1 MDKNQ
6 PLLIMK
12 EVTILDDNTIANDN
26 LNTAREDAFTDLKY
40 QLPIFFVL
48 LTILLTLSI
57 VYCLMNRRSF
67 LSRYGIE
74 KDSKV
79 SKNENHKAEVKIDMN
94 ERDIA
99 EKNKNEGGRVNQ
111 SFQDTETV
119 FVISEACNT
128 NEVYISY
135 PLYI

>member
-1 MDKNQ
+1 MDQNQ

-12 EVTILDDNTIANDN
+12 EVTILDNDN
-26 LNTAREDAFTDLKY
+26 ATTTFNEEEATFTDLKY

-48 LTILLTLSI
+48 LTILLILSI
-57 VYCLMNRRSF
+57 VYCLMNRKSF
-67 LSRYGIE
+67 LSRYGLE
-74 KDSKV
+74 KDLKI
-79 SKNENHKAEVKIDMN
+79 NENKADVKIDMT
-94 ERDIA
+94 DKDDTK
-99 EKNKNEGGRVNQ
+99 KNKNEVGHVNQ

-135 PLYI
+135 PVYI

>member
-1 MDKNQ
+1 MDQNQ

-12 EVTILDDNTIANDN
+12 EVTILDNDNTSTTVNEEEATFSDV
-26 LNTAREDAFTDLKY
+26 KY

-48 LTILLTLSI
+48 LTILLILSI
-57 VYCLMNRRSF
+57 VYCLMNRKSF
-67 LSRYGIE
+67 LSRYGLE
-74 KDSKV
+74 KDLKI
-79 SKNENHKAEVKIDMN
+79 NENKADVKIDMTDKDDTKKNFN
-94 ERDIA
+94 EV
-99 EKNKNEGGRVNQ
+99 GHVNQ

-135 PLYI
+135 PVYI

>member
-1 MDKNQ
+1 MDQNQ

-12 EVTILDDNTIANDN
+12 EVTILDNDNT
-26 LNTAREDAFTDLKY
+26 TATVNEEVATFTDLNY

-48 LTILLTLSI
+48 LTILLILSI
-57 VYCLMNRRSF
+57 VYCLMNRKSF
-67 LSRYGIE
+67 LSRYGLE
-74 KDSKV
+74 KDLKI
-79 SKNENHKAEVKIDMN
+79 NENKADVKIDMN
-94 ERDIA
+94 DKDDTK
-99 EKNKNEGGRVNQ
+99 KNFNEVGHVNQ

-135 PLYI
+135 PVYI

>member
-1 MDKNQ
+1 MDQNQ

-12 EVTILDDNTIANDN
+12 EVTILDNDNTSTTANEEVA
-26 LNTAREDAFTDLKY
+26 TFTDLKY

-48 LTILLTLSI
+48 LTILLILSI
-57 VYCLMNRRSF
+57 VYCLMNRKSF
-67 LSRYGIE
+67 LTSYGLE
-74 KDSKV
+74 KDLKI
-79 SKNENHKAEVKIDMN
+79 NENKADVKIDMTDKDDTKKNNN
-94 ERDIA
+94 EV
-99 EKNKNEGGRVNQ
+99 GHVNQ

-135 PLYI
+135 PVYI

>member
-1 MDKNQ
+1 MDQNQ

-12 EVTILDDNTIANDN
+12 EVTILDNDNTSTTVSKEGA
-26 LNTAREDAFTDLKY
+26 TFTDLKY

-48 LTILLTLSI
+48 LTILLILSI
-57 VYCLMNRRSF
+57 VYCLMNRKSF
-67 LSRYGIE
+67 LSRYGLE
-74 KDSKV
+74 KDLKI
-79 SKNENHKAEVKIDMN
+79 NENKADVKIVMTDKDDAKKNNN
-94 ERDIA
+94 EV
-99 EKNKNEGGRVNQ
+99 GHVNQ

-135 PLYI
+135 PVYI